1 MADSQQLQAENSR
14 VSHAFARDVSI
25 NILAN
30 LVAAAII
37 YLLGVVLGVFRTN
50 VLALAA
56 AMIALLLAGNVLW
69 LLAQTA
75 ELRRARLV
83 WVLMLAAGFC
93 ALAVAGHALTG
104 GFGEVGKIIY
114 LGAPFIGIP
123 LCLEG
128 AAKLILSYRRR
139 PPRYAYS
146 TLLFWYSSG
155 DPERDTS
162 AAPGTATDAN

>member
-1 MADSQQLQAENSR
+1 VTDSQQLQAESNR
-14 VSHAFARDVSI
+14 FNKAFARDVFI

-30 LVAAAII
+30 LVAAAIV
-37 YLLGVVLGVFRTN
+37 YLLGVALGVFRTN

-56 AMIALLLAGNVLW
+56 AMIALLMAGNVLW

-75 ELRRARLV
+75 DLRRARLV

-93 ALAVAGHALTG
+93 ALTVAGHALTG

-128 AAKLILSYRRR
+128 ATKLILSYRRR
-139 PPRYAYS
+139 PPQYAYS
-146 TLLFWYSSG
+146 TLLFWYSSD
-155 DPERDTS
+155 DPDRDTS
-162 AAPGTATDAN
+162 TAPKNATDAN